1 MTESFARSR
10 FVDQILWE
18 MTRNPIMDQWFV
30 GRGYGRVT
38 QGYHK
43 QLDYHTAFVLGGGG
57 AHGAYQIGRMASAE
71 KTLESYLEWVSG
83 DVSWCIEWCIGFN
96 GRY

>member
-38 QGYHK
+38 QGTTSNWTTI
-43 QLDYHTAFVLGGGG
+43 QLFVLGGGG
-57 AHGAYQIGRMASAE
+57 AHGAYQMAYG
-71 KTLESYLEWVSG
+71 K
-83 DVSWCIEWCIGFN
+83 
-96 GRY
+96 R